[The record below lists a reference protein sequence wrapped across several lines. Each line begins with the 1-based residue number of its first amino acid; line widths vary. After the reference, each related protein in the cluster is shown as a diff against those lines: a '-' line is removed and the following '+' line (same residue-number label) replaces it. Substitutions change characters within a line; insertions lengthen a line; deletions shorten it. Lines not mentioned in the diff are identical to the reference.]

1 MDYLFV
7 ALKTNKIFLY
17 LKKHRLLSVFFFK
30 FVIKNLS
37 NRLKT
42 KLTNEKKKKNQNTI
56 SHIILYC
63 FN

>member
-42 KLTNEKKKKNQNTI
+42 KLTNEN
-56 SHIILYC
+56 
-63 FN
+63 